1 MDISK
6 IKPYGK
12 NAKSHPPKQ
21 IKQIAASIKEFG
33 FNQAVMVDK
42 AGVIIVGH
50 GRYEAAKLLG
60 LTDIPVIELKLTDQ
74 QAKAYRLADNK
85 LNESEWEMDLVIEEL
100 KGLSSEMLD
109 LTGFDKDLILESDP
123 KDDDAPELPA
133 KTNIKVGDMFQLGK
147 HRLLCGDS
155 TLKENYE
162 KLMGGGIADCVFTD
176 PPYNVDY
183 TGGMNAKD
191 KNSRTGI
198 LNDKMSKDKF
208 FNFLHAVCLNL
219 TEYSK
224 GANYICMSSS
234 ELDTLKSAY
243 EQAGGH
249 WQNFIIWVKNTFTLS
264 RADYQHIYEPILY
277 GYPSKVKNHYF
288 IDQRNIANVWE
299 DLQEVRSKFDGENT
313 TIKFQGFEV
322 KIKGKAEGMVK
333 RGKMRTDIWR
343 YDKPNK
349 SVEHPTMKP
358 VAMVLEA
365 IINSSK
371 EGDKVL
377 DPFLGSG
384 TTLIAAEKSGRV
396 CYGLELDPRYVSVII
411 DRWEE
416 YTKQKSK
423 KL

>member
-12 NAKSHPPKQ
+12 NAKQHPPKQ

-33 FNQAVMVDK
+33 FNQAVVVDK

-50 GRYEAAKLLG
+50 GRFEAAKLLG
-60 LTDIPVIELKLTDQ
+60 MKDVPVIQLDLTDQ

-85 LNESEWEMDLVIEEL
+85 LNESAWEMDLVIEEL
-100 KGLSSEMLD
+100 KGLTSNMLD

-123 KDDDAPELPA
+123 KDDNAPELPA
-133 KTNIKVGDMFQLGK
+133 TTKIKVGDMFQLGK

-155 TLKENYE
+155 TLRENYE
-162 KLMGGGIADCVFTD
+162 KVMGGGIADIVFCD
-176 PPYNVDY
+176 PPYNVAY
-183 TGGMNAKD
+183 EGSND
-191 KNSRTGI
+191 KSGKKTRTMI
-198 LNDKMSKDKF
+198 LNDKMTKDAF
-208 FNFLHAVCLNL
+208 FTFLSAICKNI
-219 TEYSK
+219 TEFSK

-234 ELDTLKSAY
+234 EIDSLKMAY
-243 EQAGGH
+243 EQNGGH
-249 WQNFIIWVKNTFTLS
+249 WQSFIIWVKNTFTLG
-264 RADYQHIYEPILY
+264 RCDYQHTFEPILY
-277 GYPSKVKNHYF
+277 GWPKEIKNHYF
-288 IDQRNIANVWE
+288 IDQRNISNVWE
-299 DLQEVRSKFDGENT
+299 DLQEVKTKFDGEYT

-322 KIKGKAEGMVK
+322 KVKGKAEGMVK
-333 RGKMRTDIWR
+333 RGKQRTDIWR
-343 YDKPNK
+343 YDKPSK
-349 SVEHPTMKP
+349 SAEHPTMKP

-365 IINSSK
+365 IINSSQ
-371 EGDKVL
+371 EGEIVL

-396 CYGLELDPRYVSVII
+396 CYGLELDPKYCQVII

-416 YTKQKSK
+416 YTNLKVK